1 MAIASLVRIFITHT
15 EHIAPSRPAGTP
27 WRYARRIPAAGPRAA
42 TPRCDPMAE
51 LAPSISEAAADA
63 SAAHASAAE
72 AAATAATSAADA
84 AERGEAEGQGE
95 EERCGC
101 RMEGPA
107 RC

>member
-1 MAIASLVRIFITHT
+1 
-15 EHIAPSRPAGTP
+15 
-27 WRYARRIPAAGPRAA
+27 
-42 TPRCDPMAE
+42 MAE

-72 AAATAATSAADA
+72 AAADASAAHASAAEAAADASAAHASAAEVAATTATSAADA

-101 RMEGPA
+101 RMKVQAKGVELLT
-107 RC
+107 RCRVLSLMHVPDG